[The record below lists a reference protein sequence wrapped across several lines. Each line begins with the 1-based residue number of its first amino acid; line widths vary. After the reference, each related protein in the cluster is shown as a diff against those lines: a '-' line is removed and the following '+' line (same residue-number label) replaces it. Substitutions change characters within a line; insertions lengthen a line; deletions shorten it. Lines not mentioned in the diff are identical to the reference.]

1 MINALTTPLSDTAV
15 DFQNNYYPEP
25 RGEVIGSAQ
34 QSLQFIEWS
43 SYLRYRTDFLYKI
56 CNGIDNICMDKEW
69 ISDILYRNFE
79 WISNVGYRMDGII
92 STVITMFWRASHML
106 KGKKIF

>member
-1 MINALTTPLSDTAV
+1 MIDALSTPLSDTAV

-25 RGEVIGSAQ
+25 RGEVIGSA
-34 QSLQFIEWS
+34 

-92 STVITMFWRASHML
+92 STVITMFWLASHML